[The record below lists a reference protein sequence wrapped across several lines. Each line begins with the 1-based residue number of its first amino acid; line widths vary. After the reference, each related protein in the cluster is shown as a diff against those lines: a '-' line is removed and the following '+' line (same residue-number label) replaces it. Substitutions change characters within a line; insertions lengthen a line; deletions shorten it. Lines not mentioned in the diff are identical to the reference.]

1 MPAVKVRLMLD
12 GAIDGYEPYEDAIAA
27 QPATP
32 LDEERV
38 EGQDMLYSS
47 GTTGRPKGVKVPA
60 ARTRRSAR
68 APTASPGWPQL
79 LFGADE
85 STVYLS
91 PAPAVPRRAA
101 ALLPSGRTGSAAP
114 SS

>member
-1 MPAVKVRLMLD
+1 MLD
-12 GAIDGYEPYEDAIAA
+12 GAIDGFGPYEDAIAA

-32 LDEERV
+32 LPEDRV

-47 GTTGRPKGVKVPA
+47 GTTGRPKGVKVPLPG
-60 ARTRRSAR
+60 
-68 APTASPGWPQL
+68 APLGEGADGVTGLAQL

-85 STVYLS
+85 STPCTS
-91 PAPAVPRRAA
+91 PPRRCTTPPRCASA
-101 ALLPSGRTGSAAP
+101 RPSTASAAR